1 MKILLIGNPAAGKVQ
16 GRAKIVELIQLLQ
29 QRGVR
34 LETFLT
40 RHPGDAKRRAYCIEP
55 DVERLLVAGGDGTLN
70 EVLNGLPDPSRIP
83 LVLFPLGTS
92 NVMAQELALAN
103 NLESIVT
110 TLERGNIRRV
120 DMGIIGDHRFL
131 LFVSVGLD
139 AMVMEKV
146 FQIKRNRGGY
156 SRYIF
161 PVLKVLAHYHPPH
174 LRITV
179 DDFRDLKGGMVLV
192 GNTRHYGG
200 IFSIA
205 DRARYDSGH
214 LDICI
219 VPEGTFTSLARYYCA
234 AARKKVS
241 QDRKI
246 HYVTGT
252 RIRIESAEP
261 VAVQVDGDYFGTTPV
276 HINCKA
282 SFVPLVVPPYSV

>member
-1 MKILLIGNPAAGKVQ
+1 MKILLIGNPAAGKGQ
-16 GRAKIVELIQLLQ
+16 GKARIGELAQLLG
-29 QRGVR
+29 QRGFR

-40 RHPGDAKRRAYCIEP
+40 RQSGDAKRRACYIEP

-70 EVLNGLPDPSRIP
+70 EVINGLPDPSRIP
-83 LVLFPLGTS
+83 VVLFPLGTS
-92 NVMAQELALAN
+92 NVMAQELALPN

-146 FQIKRNRGGY
+146 LQNKRNRGGY

-179 DDFRDLKGGMVLV
+179 DDDGDLKGGMVLV

-205 DRARYDSGH
+205 DRGRCDSGH

-219 VPEGTFTSLARYYCA
+219 VSKGTFTSLARYYFA
-234 AARKKVS
+234 AARGRVS

-276 HINCKA
+276 HINCKT
-282 SFVPLVVPPYSV
+282 SIVPLVVPPCSI